1 MTSKRLAVLSLVVSS
16 LLCGRGAGGHAEY
29 VGGTISQ
36 IPDGCSGTV
45 TAVDEQY
52 FVFYSKKASWRVP
65 YDKINLLEYGQKV
78 DRRYLAAAPLSPLFL
93 LAKKRSHF
101 LTVGYSDEE
110 NRQQAM
116 VFRVGKDDIR
126 MMLVS
131 LEARTGRKVE
141 FQDDDARKAGKG

>member
-1 MTSKRLAVLSLVVSS
+1 VLSLVVSS

-78 DRRYLAAAPLSPLFL
+78 DRRYIAAALLSPLFL

>member
-1 MTSKRLAVLSLVVSS
+1 
-16 LLCGRGAGGHAEY
+16 
-29 VGGTISQ
+29 
-36 IPDGCSGTV
+36 
-45 TAVDEQY
+45 
-52 FVFYSKKASWRVP
+52 
-65 YDKINLLEYGQKV
+65 
-78 DRRYLAAAPLSPLFL
+78 

-101 LTVGYSDEE
+101 LTIGYSDEE